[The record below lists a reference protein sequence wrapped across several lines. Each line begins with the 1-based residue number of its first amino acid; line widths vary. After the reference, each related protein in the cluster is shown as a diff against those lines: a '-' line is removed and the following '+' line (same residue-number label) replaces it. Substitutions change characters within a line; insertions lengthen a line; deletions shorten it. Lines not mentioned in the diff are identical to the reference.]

1 MRARRWLYRS
11 LVALLALIAFGFF
24 LSLIFFGCGIWRI
37 PC

>member
-1 MRARRWLYRS
+1 MRARRLFYS
-11 LVALLALIAFGFF
+11 LLLALLALIAFGFF